1 MFHMKKTLT
10 ILDLFYSFQ
19 QTDECKYVECVP
31 GQWTD
36 WSSKCG
42 LAERMREIVAVERTT
57 MQFNCDGLKREC
69 DNTIETQER
78 DQICE

>member
-1 MFHMKKTLT
+1 M
-10 ILDLFYSFQ
+10 
-19 QTDECKYVECVP
+19 P